1 MPSWAMDAR
10 LTMDEYLAA
19 RDPSAADD
27 QQAVEAMLGRSSTG
41 YLYQN
46 NGYTTSMTDMYVVP
60 NGYQYE
66 WGSPGLNKYTEYVKN
81 PNVRYDAAS
90 NSFAENMDPLTR
102 VGYNVPGNEFG
113 GGGHITDEQARA
125 AARTWLDVGPDWSE
139 QDVKDYIANTPGF
152 YDKYQGINLHPQGYQ
167 PFEGITYSQD
177 FPTGERYSWPTK
189 EVSGGIFGSSFMDPA
204 EMSEWVEPINKYVG
218 PLVLPTVMAIGGG
231 LVGGGLAGAALAGT
245 ALAGTTAAGAIT
257 GAAQGLGAST
267 FNTIN
272 QVDQGNTGGAIL
284 GALGSAAT
292 GGIAGAAG
300 AVGSGAVGTMG
311 QDAINTLAGDA
322 FAAPVLTVDPSLSLN
337 TGLITPD
344 ITSGFANYMGSTG
357 ADLASIYN
365 TPSFT
370 ADPTLANNVT
380 LPSLTPDAIAAPTYS
395 NALTPTPEFQVN
407 PALAP
412 DAPAFSVNPSLDAFS
427 NTLPELDP
435 NYQSTAARDQ
445 IVNDTMSKFAKG
457 LMSGNNSNA
466 ALPTF
471 QTNFTPLS
479 SQAFGNTGN
488 SWGIGKSGQAGLQNS
503 TFKDAPFKGSYLMNG
518 QDDQNLTSYLA
529 DYLPL
534 NASKKMKDFSSF
546 VA

>member
-1 MPSWAMDAR
+1 MANWQLDSQGNIIDVDALKPGYSWNPTNGQINYDSNWNSNP
-10 LTMDEYLAA
+10 LT
-19 RDPSAADD
+19 
-27 QQAVEAMLGRSSTG
+27 AV
-41 YLYQN
+41 
-46 NGYTTSMTDMYVVP
+46 
-60 NGYQYE
+60 GYQTYDNA
-66 WGSPGLNKYTEYVKN
+66 GNLGYVT
-81 PNVRYDAAS
+81 A
-90 NSFAENMDPLTR
+90 
-102 VGYNVPGNEFG
+102 
-113 GGGHITDEQARA
+113 EQAREQAKTPYTVRNTEEGWA
-125 AARTWLDVGPDWSE
+125 AAAADPQFWDKYSGIVVPHTATKSTTIWKDGTSSTVDTNDLLSGDGGFGGWMNQNLNAANWSE
-139 QDVKDYIANTPGF
+139 Y
-152 YDKYQGINLHPQGYQ
+152 
-167 PFEGITYSQD
+167 
-177 FPTGERYSWPTK
+177 
-189 EVSGGIFGSSFMDPA
+189 
-204 EMSEWVEPINKYVG
+204 VEPINKYVG

-300 AVGSGAVGTMG
+300 AVGSGAASTLG

-322 FAAPVLTVDPSLSLN
+322 FAAPVLTVDPTLSLN

-380 LPSLTPDAIAAPTYS
+380 LPSLSPDAIPAPTYN

-445 IVNDTMSKFAKG
+445 ILNDTMSRFAKG
-457 LMSGNNSNA
+457 LLSGGNKSNSA
-466 ALPTF
+466 MPMF
-471 QTNFTPLS
+471 QTNYTPLS

-488 SWGIGKSGQAGLQNS
+488 SWGVNKAGQTGLQSS

>member
-1 MPSWAMDAR
+1 MGYYMDGAGN
-10 LTMDEYLAA
+10 TYYTDTPDANA
-19 RDPSAADD
+19 
-27 QQAVEAMLGRSSTG
+27 QQA
-41 YLYQN
+41 
-46 NGYTTSMTDMYVVP
+46 TTPETY
-60 NGYQYE
+60 
-66 WGSPGLNKYTEYVKN
+66 
-81 PNVRYDAAS
+81 YDAWGNNVGS
-90 NSFAENMDPLTR
+90 TISPWNSSEEQERRYQMAMNYTPEEYQAALAREATYLTPGG
-102 VGYNVPGNEFG
+102 VGGFG
-113 GGGHITDEQARA
+113 GWMNQNLNA
-125 AARTWLDVGPDWSE
+125 A
-139 QDVKDYIANTPGF
+139 
-152 YDKYQGINLHPQGYQ
+152 NL
-167 PFEGITYSQD
+167 SQ
-177 FPTGERYSWPTK
+177 Y
-189 EVSGGIFGSSFMDPA
+189 
-204 EMSEWVEPINKYVG
+204 VEPINKYVG

-245 ALAGTTAAGAIT
+245 ALGSTAAGAIT

-292 GGIAGAAG
+292 GGIAGAATG
-300 AVGSGAVGTMG
+300 AATGAASTMG

-337 TGLITPD
+337 TGLVTPD

-380 LPSLTPDAIAAPTYS
+380 LPSLTPDVTAAPTYS

-445 IVNDTMSKFAKG
+445 ILNDTTSKFAKG
-457 LMSGNNSNA
+457 LLSGGNKANA

-488 SWGIGKSGQAGLQNS
+488 SWGVNKAGQSGLQGS

-518 QDDQNLTSYLA
+518 QDDQKLTSYLA